1 MSVERWPR
9 EDLPGVEDYH
19 IFRLRRHRATSPRS
33 GVTGTY
39 VGIESPDWANVIP
52 ITEAGEVVLIRQYR
66 QGIDQVILELPGG
79 IIDPGESAAT
89 ASARE
94 LAEETGYV
102 ATAWQEL
109 GSVQANPAFMNN
121 SCHNFLATGCRLH
134 SPTSLDAGEDI
145 EVVLFPLP
153 EVGRM
158 LRDGT
163 IRHAMVIAAFF
174 GYLQAG
180 EPCGPLFAR

>member
-1 MSVERWPR
+1 MPVERWPR

-19 IFRLRRHRATSPRS
+19 IFRLRRHRAPSPRS

-39 VGIESPDWANVIP
+39 VGIESPNWANVIP
-52 ITEAGEVVLIRQYR
+52 ITEVGEVVLVRQYR
-66 QGIDQVILELPGG
+66 HGIDQVILELPGG
-79 IIDPGESAAT
+79 IVDPGESAAT
-89 ASARE
+89 AAARE

-102 ATAWQEL
+102 ATAWQAL

-121 SCHNFLATGCRLH
+121 SCHNFLATGCKRLR
-134 SPTSLDAGEDI
+134 PTSLDVGEDI
-145 EVVLFPLP
+145 EVLLFPLQ

-158 LRDGT
+158 LKDGT
-163 IRHAMVIAAFF
+163 IRHAMVVAAFF

-180 EPCGPLFAR
+180 EPCGPLFPG